1 MNMLT
6 ATHDWMRLFEGE
18 TAGDLMRALPEILQA
33 RRWFGGKARR
43 IQNVAFVDCI
53 AIPSDSLSMLLLIRV
68 EYEEAGIETYT
79 LPVTAAHRPLTCRR
93 LDAAAAASTS
103 TATAAYPST
112 MSAVSRSSRLGKYR

>member
-68 EYEEAGIETYT
+68 EYEEADFDV
-79 LPVTAAHRPLTCRR
+79 LWPLTEG
-93 LDAAAAASTS
+93 LSTS
-103 TATAAYPST
+103 GCWEPTTT
-112 MSAVSRSSRLGKYR
+112 